1 MTHAAI
7 RLWLASDQV
16 QVVICTWDASPQP
29 PVPVDAAD
37 DSEHGRGL
45 LLVEAV
51 SKQWDWFPAGP
62 GSLWTEG
69 HDGKV
74 VWATVS

>member
-1 MTHAAI
+1 
-7 RLWLASDQV
+7 
-16 QVVICTWDASPQP
+16 
-29 PVPVDAAD
+29 VDAAD